1 MDWIIE
7 EDKIFLQIINLTPE
21 KVEELIEKGCWE
33 ASSYGRNLGL
43 IDQISGFRFGGL
55 DREGEIKYPGTGVLL
70 YTGILVG
77 VPLKKFKN
85 QGSYDFW
92 VDVIDEEFED
102 PTTYRADNID
112 SIELSFTQESG
123 WNPIIL
129 YFPRDCVKRY
139 LRNVRKITE
148 KWCD

>member
-1 MDWIIE
+1 MSWIKEIETEIIE
-7 EDKIFLQIINLTPE
+7 TDDIIDLLHRQSDHA
-21 KVEELIEKGCWE
+21 KVELD
-33 ASSYGRNLGL
+33 LGGNAVEVTL
-43 IDQISGFRFGGL
+43 CEYDESFNSHDVPFARF
-55 DREGEIKYPGTGVLL
+55 V
-70 YTGILVG
+70 LVG
-77 VPLKKFKN
+77 VPLNKFKN

-92 VDVIDEEFED
+92 VDEIDEEFED
-102 PTTYRADNID
+102 PTTYRTDNID

>member
-1 MDWIIE
+1 MSWIKEIE
-7 EDKIFLQIINLTPE
+7 TEITETDDIIDLLHRQSDHVS
-21 KVEELIEKGCWE
+21 VELDLGGNAIEVTLYE
-33 ASSYGRNLGL
+33 YDDSFNSHDVPFA
-43 IDQISGFRFGGL
+43 RF
-55 DREGEIKYPGTGVLL
+55 V
-70 YTGILVG
+70 LVG

-92 VDVIDEEFED
+92 VDEIDEEFED
-102 PTTYRADNID
+102 PTTYRTDNID

>member
-1 MDWIIE
+1 MSLIKEIETEIIE
-7 EDKIFLQIINLTPE
+7 TDDIIDLLQRQSDHA
-21 KVEELIEKGCWE
+21 KVELD
-33 ASSYGRNLGL
+33 LGGNAVEVTL
-43 IDQISGFRFGGL
+43 CEYDESFNSHNVPFARF
-55 DREGEIKYPGTGVLL
+55 V
-70 YTGILVG
+70 LVG
-77 VPLKKFKN
+77 VPLNKFKN

-92 VDVIDEEFED
+92 VDEIDEEFED
-102 PTTYRADNID
+102 PTTYRKDNID